1 MSMPFHAANRVRMI
15 RAADTV
21 TGSSGLNSPLP
32 LPAAQVEGGVA
43 AIKMGNRDIGS
54 CLTRRIITNAAVVIH
69 IEYAFIKIGHT
80 AAVVFTGIPCDGGVV
95 LHCKRAVI
103 VTHAATFIIDDCGVA
118 AHGEYRNVTVFISA
132 VNIYAAA
139 VGRVGIMTAHAAC
152 DGAGLAL
159 TAILKG

>member
-1 MSMPFHAANRVRMI
+1 MSMPFHAANRVRMV

-80 AAVVFTGIPCDGGVV
+80 AAGVSRCVFLNGGVIVHGERTIVAHEAAIILRRISTDRRVV
-95 LHCKRAVI
+95 LHDRGAVP
-103 VTHAATFIIDDCGVA
+103 
-118 AHGEYRNVTVFISA
+118 TV
-132 VNIYAAA
+132 VNAAA

>member
-1 MSMPFHAANRVRMI
+1 MSMPFHAANRVRMV

-80 AAVVFTGIPCDGGVV
+80 AAVG
-95 LHCKRAVI
+95 H
-103 VTHAATFIIDDCGVA
+103 
-118 AHGEYRNVTVFISA
+118 
-132 VNIYAAA
+132 
-139 VGRVGIMTAHAAC
+139 VGIMTAHAAC